1 MGFFDSIFDLDR
13 DGKTSFDEKVVG
25 TALAAMMFDDA
36 MAESERATALY
47 SPVYTSGI
55 SDDADE
61 YAWREEYEFDTTTDV
76 DPEDYYTEE
85 EYLAAVEEAS
95 WRDKY
100 VLSTDTSVDADEHD
114 TEEEYLAAVRENAW
128 KQKYEYDADT
138 GVDPDDYDTEEEY
151 LEDLQYEREQ
161 LTEDEDEEDTIPYTR
176 FGQTAVSAAPLAP
189 AAEQTVTLK
198 LRVCPSGK
206 TWEEVDAQNEAVA
219 LRRGS
224 LYERL
229 LLAHMKQPHPDIP
242 RLRQAVALYK
252 KNLLEQGTPN
262 LVDAFLVRLSD
273 VDPKGEGLPVSIL
286 DTEGTI
292 VIPWQDIPE
301 ERREILQRCVKASV
315 GFRAMVRPELASK
328 DAGLMCVEVYAV

>member
-1 MGFFDSIFDLDR
+1 MGLFDGIFDFDR
-13 DGKTSFDEKVVG
+13 DGKTDFGEKVVG

-36 MAESERATALY
+36 MAESKRAASSY
-47 SPVYTSGI
+47 NPVYAGSL
-55 SDDADE
+55 SDDEDE

-76 DPEDYYTEE
+76 DPEDYDTEE

-100 VLSTDTSVDADEHD
+100 VLSTDTSVDADEYD
-114 TEEEYLAAVRENAW
+114 TEEEYLTAVQESAW
-128 KQKYEYDADT
+128 KQKYEYDVDT

-161 LTEDEDEEDTIPYTR
+161 LAEEDDDEGTIPYTS
-176 FGQTAVSAAPLAP
+176 FAKTVVSAEPSVP

-206 TWEEVDAQNEAVA
+206 TWEEVDAKNEAIA
-219 LRRGS
+219 RKRSS

-242 RLRQAVALYK
+242 KLQQAVALYK
-252 KNLLEQGTPN
+252 KSMIEQGIPKF
-262 LVDAFLVRLSD
+262 VDAFLVQLSD
-273 VDPKGEGLPVSIL
+273 IDSKGEGLPVHLSDAENIL
-286 DTEGTI
+286 L
-292 VIPWQDIPE
+292 IPWQDLPE
-301 ERREILQRCVKASV
+301 ERREILQRCMQIPV
-315 GFRAMVRPELASK
+315 GFKAMVRPELAAMN
-328 DAGLMCVEVYAV
+328 AGLMCVEVYSA